1 MLFALKKYITLIVQY
16 WKKIRSYKKKKQD
29 KLYKLFEMYNFAKN
43 FSSTK
48 HIYAKI
54 SLFTKVFT
62 KIDTHTHVHTHR
74 ESTNKLY

>member
-1 MLFALKKYITLIVQY
+1 MFNIGKKLEVI
-16 WKKIRSYKKKKQD
+16 KKKKQD

-48 HIYAKI
+48 HIYARI

>member
-16 WKKIRSYKKKKQD
+16 WKKIIKKKQD

-48 HIYAKI
+48 HIYARI

-62 KIDTHTHVHTHR
+62 KIDTHIHVHTHR
-74 ESTNKLY
+74 KSTNKLY